1 MTKKIIQTYEHITSG
16 TYHVHVYRQDEQT
29 DRETDV
35 LHTFTFF
42 PVCPIVH
49 NTSAWSAEVIWRG
62 IARKRRLPTIH
73 LSPVKGCSNMFLL
86 LVMDSG
92 ELEQE
97 SERENLRCG
106 VTILIAGWDF
116 SALTQSKSSP
126 VIRWTTEKSDG

>member
-1 MTKKIIQTYEHITSG
+1 MNYTNIWTYYQWYI
-16 TYHVHVYRQDEQT
+16 HVLHVYKQDGQT
-29 DRETDV
+29 DRQIDV
-35 LHTFTFF
+35 HTFTFF

-126 VIRWTTEKSDG
+126 VLRWTTEKSDG